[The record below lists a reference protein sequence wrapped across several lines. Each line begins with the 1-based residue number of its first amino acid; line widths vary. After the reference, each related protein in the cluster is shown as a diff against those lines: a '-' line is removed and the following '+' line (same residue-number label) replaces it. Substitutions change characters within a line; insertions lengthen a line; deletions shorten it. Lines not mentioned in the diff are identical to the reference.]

1 MEDNKSLYQIC
12 KDATD
17 SAISQKT
24 AGIDGIVI
32 DSIMQDV
39 KACTNISKYSKEW
52 LFNKLIRSYI
62 AVCAAEDG
70 YRSIYRTKNS
80 KKEYKGVYLSK
91 DIMNKGASLVLVDN
105 AGKLAKQYQ
114 NVYEDMRK
122 GHSVRFEKGCEI
134 SGQMAIN
141 ESGNGYYTEMTLE
154 DLVEIMLGAT
164 G

>member
-17 SAISQKT
+17 SAISKGV
-24 AGIDGIVI
+24 AGIDGIII
-32 DSIMQDV
+32 DEIVREIKS
-39 KACTNISKYSKEW
+39 CTDISVYSKKW
-52 LFNKLIRSYI
+52 LFTRLVRSYV
-62 AVCAAEDG
+62 AVCAADRG
-70 YRSIYRTKNS
+70 YRSGRKG
-80 KKEYKGVYLSK
+80 EGVYFSK
-91 DIMNKGASLVLVDN
+91 DIMHEGVSLQLVQN
-105 AGKLAKQYQ
+105 AEKLTEQHK
-114 NVYEDMRK
+114 VISDDMRDK
-122 GHSVRFEKGCEI
+122 HNVRFEKGCEI